1 MQKNSTDYIAKQ
13 AWNMTK
19 TYWQE
24 LMLLPILAGIIFM
37 ALQALNIWI
46 FVGFDRFMNGNFTLG
61 AAPGLISFIL
71 NIAAFVFA
79 IAYSAALL
87 QWCEKVHGGGKDLD
101 VMNGLRFGVGRF
113 WATLWT
119 MILTTIKII
128 LWLFLLVIP
137 GLYKGVQY
145 RFSIKAAQLEKVSG
159 GDANRI
165 SQMLVMN
172 SGFLRTIGN
181 WQAVSTVATIA
192 FYIALGLSAV
202 LGTLLALIAPALG
215 AIVFIVLIPAV
226 FIFFLIFL
234 VMFKNFHY
242 LAFREE
248 NQAELTKLKKALSSM

>member
-13 AWNMTK
+13 AWDMTK
-19 TYWQE
+19 THWQE

-46 FVGFDRFMNGNFTLG
+46 FVGFEKFMDGSFVLG
-61 AAPGLISFIL
+61 AAPGLISLIL

-79 IAYSAALL
+79 IAYSTALL
-87 QWCEKVHGGGKDLD
+87 QWCEKVHEGKKDLD
-101 VMNGLRFGVGRF
+101 VMNGLRFGLGRF
-113 WATLWT
+113 WATIWT
-119 MILTTIKII
+119 MILTGIKIF
-128 LWLFLLVIP
+128 LWLFLLIIP

-145 RFSIKAAQLEKVSG
+145 RFSIKVAQLEKVSG

-165 SQMLVMN
+165 SQMLVMK

-192 FYIALGLSAV
+192 LYIGLGLSV
-202 LGTLLALIAPALG
+202 LLGGLFALIAPALG
-215 AIVFIVLIPAV
+215 AIIFIVLIPAV
-226 FIFFLIFL
+226 SIFFLVFL

-248 NQAELTKLKKALSSM
+248 NKTELANLKKALSSM